1 MTNPVTNP
9 YSDPDVLA
17 LAEALQSRCSSE
29 DLVTLAVEARA
40 ALGPERGPAALTLA
54 RLREKHRNKFPTW
67 RGFVGDRV
75 SFEQASGEA
84 AATWRAARFDGMR
97 VLDLCCGAGGDT
109 VALSCSAEKVIAVDR
124 DADRLEWARLNVA
137 RYGNPERVTF
147 LQTDCIA
154 GLRDA
159 DGAVLDPDRRSS
171 GTRQFGGRAIRPE
184 DYEPPLDA
192 WNAIRKRVGTLAV
205 KVAPGMP
212 YDAMPAGA
220 VPEFV
225 EDRGEL
231 REAVLWFGDH
241 TLATRQ
247 AVVLP
252 RRDVLRADESEEQR
266 IDEIG
271 SVLYDPGPAVVRGHL
286 VTHLAARLDAYRI
299 DPEIAYLSA
308 NGDPLETSFAASF
321 RVEAV
326 IPWSLR
332 RLQTALDERNVGSVE
347 IRARRFPVRP
357 DALRRMLRLDGDEA
371 RTLICTRVGGTPVI
385 AVCRG

>member
-9 YSDPDVLA
+9 FSDPDVLA
-17 LAEALQSRCSSE
+17 LAEALQPRCSTD
-29 DLVTLAVEARA
+29 DLVVLAVEARA

-54 RLREKHRNKFPTW
+54 RLREKQRNKFPTW
-67 RGFVGDRV
+67 RGFVGDKLA
-75 SFEQASGEA
+75 FEQASGEA
-84 AATWRAARFDGMR
+84 AATWRAARFAGMR

-109 VALSCSAEKVIAVDR
+109 VALSRVATSIVAVDR
-124 DADRLEWARLNVA
+124 DADRLEWARLNVS
-137 RYGNPERVTF
+137 RYGNPERVMF
-147 LQTDCIA
+147 LQADCID

-171 GTRQFGGRAIRPE
+171 GARQFGGRAIRPE

-192 WNAIRKRVGTLAV
+192 WDAIRQRVGTLAV

-212 YDAMPAGA
+212 YDAIPADA

-241 TLATRQ
+241 APATRQ

-252 RRDVLRADESEEQR
+252 RGDVLRVDEPEELQ
-266 IDEIG
+266 IGDIG

-308 NGDPLETSFAASF
+308 NGEPQETSFAAVF
-321 RVEAV
+321 RVEVV

-332 RLQTALDERNVGSVE
+332 RLQAALDERNVGSVE

-371 RTLICTRVGGTPVI
+371 RTLICTRVSGAPVV
-385 AVCRG
+385 AVCRS